1 MDPATQL
8 FVILLICGTLLVVAE
23 LFVPGGVLGV
33 RMVPVAGELHVLLS
47 GPATLVYS
55 GEVAL
60 A

>member
-1 MDPATQL
+1 
-8 FVILLICGTLLVVAE
+8 
-23 LFVPGGVLGV
+23 V
-33 RMVPVAGELHVLLS
+33 RMLRVRGDLHVLLS

>member
-1 MDPATQL
+1 
-8 FVILLICGTLLVVAE
+8 VAAAAIAVRHWAGPGAPDDWTVE
-23 LFVPGGVLGV
+23 VPGGVLGV
-33 RMVPVAGELHVLLS
+33 RMIDGRVLLS

>member
-1 MDPATQL
+1 DHWS
-8 FVILLICGTLLVVAE
+8 VE
-23 LFVPGGVLGV
+23 VPGGVLAV
-33 RMVPVAGELHVLLS
+33 RMLESGGERHVLLS